1 MRKILPIFLCVVL
14 LLSVAVSAAACKPD
28 ATPTDELVVYNW
40 ADYIYDYKDDF
51 YAYYKALTGRNIKV
65 TYVTFDTNE
74 TMLAKIMQGDAK
86 VDVICPSEYAI
97 QKLLEK
103 DLLLPLNYFDEDKY
117 VADMQVDSAKYV
129 HNGGNVDRNVL
140 GKIDEAFGAVSVA
153 GQDGTRKMSDYMVPY
168 MYGTLGILYNK
179 YAFIDLGIYDYDI
192 MNKANWGIL
201 FNDDGEGNLL
211 SSGLTGNILMKDS
224 IRDSYAATLFYLKES
239 GKLDG
244 LTSTDESSSYYGKA
258 YSELSVGEFINAVDD
273 QLLSLCQQALTQQ
286 KKQLFG
292 YEVDFGK
299 DDLLKGNAMVD
310 LAWSGDAMYAVEE
323 SWDDALCAACSEE
336 RGERVYGEEKRDE
349 DGSKYYVCKHCQE
362 ECGDY
367 ELSYYV
373 PHSAGNIWFD
383 GWAIPKNTYN
393 PEHLNAI
400 KIFINFLNSPRVAAE
415 NMMEIGYSSA
425 VDPEAV
431 RQDADARET
440 LSRVYLVDC
449 GYWDKKDENGK
460 DVTEFDYGSWE
471 EFEEYFFDS
480 RDVMDNSNWRYPFV
494 LSDDA
499 TRALE
504 TLGVMRD
511 FGANNKAVV
520 TMWNYARSTGENA
533 LPLLGWTALALFVA
547 VGIIVLCE
555 YIKRL
560 HNSKVKIASAAVG
573 GTLDSS
579 DE

>member
-1 MRKILPIFLCVVL
+1 MKKIPILLCVVL
-14 LLSVAVSAAACKPD
+14 LLSVVLSAAACKPD
-28 ATPTDELVVYNW
+28 GVPTDELVVYNW

-51 YAYYKALTGRNIKV
+51 YAYYKELTGRNINV

-74 TMLAKIMQGDAK
+74 TMLTKIMQGDAK

-97 QKLLEK
+97 QKLLEN
-103 DLLLPLNYFDEDKY
+103 DLLLPLNYFDKDLY
-117 VADMQVDSAKYV
+117 VTDMNVDSAKYV

-140 GKIDEAFGAVSVA
+140 GKIDEAFGAVTVA
-153 GQDGTRKMSDYMVPY
+153 GQEETRKMSDYMVPY

-179 YAFIDLGIYDYDI
+179 YAFSDLGIYDYEI

-244 LTSTDESSSYYGKA
+244 LTSTDESSPYYGKA
-258 YSELSVGEFINAVDD
+258 YSELSVGEFINAVDN
-273 QLLSLCQQALTQQ
+273 QLINLCQDALTSQ

-323 SWDDALCAACSEE
+323 SWSDYLCPECISRTGVRKDDTIVCSEC
-336 RGERVYGEEKRDE
+336 GG
-349 DGSKYYVCKHCQE
+349 

-383 GWAIPKNTYN
+383 GWAIPKKTYN

-431 RQDADARET
+431 RGDDDARAT
-440 LSRVYLVDC
+440 LARAYAVDC
-449 GYWDKKDENGK
+449 EYWDKKDENGAE
-460 DVTEFDYGSWE
+460 VTEFDYASWE
-471 EFEEYFFDS
+471 EFEEYFFDG
-480 RDVMDNSNWRYPFV
+480 RDDMDNSNWRYPFK
-494 LSDDA
+494 LSDDE
-499 TRALE
+499 TRTLE

-511 FGANNKAVV
+511 FGVNNKAVV
-520 TMWNYARSTGENA
+520 TMWNYARSTGDNA
-533 LPLLGWTALALFVA
+533 LPLLGWTVLAAAVA
-547 VGIIVLCE
+547 VGVIVLCE
-555 YIKRL
+555 YVKRL
-560 HNSKVKIASAAVG
+560 RSSKVKIAQASTAPSVP
-573 GTLDSS
+573 S
-579 DE
+579 DK